1 LGRFKRAGGFS
12 RAQREVLLEKEVNSN
27 LEGKQS
33 HTGVSEPEREVSCTG
48 VKGGRELTTGVY
60 IRGWIG
66 ETPVTFTAD
75 TGASRTVVSSRV
87 YDQLSIKEKPVL
99 KWSVKLRGAGGSP
112 IHESGVG
119 EFNMKLGPVKV
130 TCQAVVADIDD
141 EVLLGPDV
149 WAGEKDGQ
157 ADIFLSKSIIKL
169 KGKEITLLPDT
180 KRLRKVTAEEEVAIP
195 GLSEVMADDYVER
208 EEIDDKGK
216 EENFVFESTDGFVQR
231 NQLVMAPTLVSV
243 NTAGTCKVNVLKPF
257 STGVALRHDAEVGKA
272 ERTDCCTAVIANEEN
287 ECERYNI
294 TMVRR
299 VQLNSA
305 ETDSSITDLTVANA
319 KDVPPHLKSVSEE
332 FVVFKPEEQQSVIV
346 GLVPKRGIG

>member
-1 LGRFKRAGGFS
+1 
-12 RAQREVLLEKEVNSN
+12 
-27 LEGKQS
+27 
-33 HTGVSEPEREVSCTG
+33 
-48 VKGGRELTTGVY
+48 
-60 IRGWIG
+60 
-66 ETPVTFTAD
+66 VTFTAD

-87 YDQLSIKEKPVL
+87 YDQLSIKDKPVL
-99 KWSVKLRGAGGSP
+99 KGSVKLRGAGGSP
-112 IHESGVG
+112 IREKGVG

-157 ADIFLSKSIIKL
+157 ADIFLSKSIIKI
-169 KGKEITLLPDT
+169 KGKEIALIPAN
-180 KRLRKVTAEEEVAIP
+180 KRLRKVTVEEEVAIP

-216 EENFVFESTDGFVQR
+216 EENFVIEPTEGFVQR
-231 NQLVMAPTLVSV
+231 NPLVTLKNV
-243 NTAGTCKVNVLKPF
+243 NRAVTCKVNVLKPF
-257 STGVALRHDAEVGKA
+257 STGVALRHEAEIGKA
-272 ERTDCCTAVIANEEN
+272 KGVGGCTDVIANEQN
-287 ECERYNI
+287 EGERDNI

-299 VQLNSA
+299 VQLNSD

-332 FVVFKPEEQQSVIV
+332 SVVFKPEEQQSVIV

>member
-1 LGRFKRAGGFS
+1 MGRFKRAGGFS

-33 HTGVSEPEREVSCTG
+33 HTGLSEPEREVSCTG

-60 IRGWIG
+60 IRGWVG

-87 YDQLSIKEKPVL
+87 YDQLSIKDKPVL
-99 KWSVKLRGAGGSP
+99 KGSVKLRGAGGSP
-112 IHESGVG
+112 IREKGVG

-149 WAGEKDGQ
+149 WAGETDGQ
-157 ADIFLSKSIIKL
+157 VDIFLSKSIIKI
-169 KGKEITLLPDT
+169 KGKEIALIPAN
-180 KRLRKVTAEEEVAIP
+180 KRLRKVTVEEEVAIP

-216 EENFVFESTDGFVQR
+216 EANFVIEPTEGFEQR
-231 NQLVMAPTLVSV
+231 NPLVTLKNINRAV
-243 NTAGTCKVNVLKPF
+243 TCKVNVLKPF
-257 STGVALRHDAEVGKA
+257 STGVALRREAEIGKA
-272 ERTDCCTAVIANEEN
+272 EGVDGCTDVIANEQN
-287 ECERYNI
+287 EGERDNI

-299 VQLNSA
+299 VQLNSD
-305 ETDSSITDLTVANA
+305 ETDSSITDLTVAKA
-319 KDVPPHLKSVSEE
+319 KDVPPQPKSLREE
-332 FVVFKPEEQQSVIV
+332 SVVFKPEEQQYVIV